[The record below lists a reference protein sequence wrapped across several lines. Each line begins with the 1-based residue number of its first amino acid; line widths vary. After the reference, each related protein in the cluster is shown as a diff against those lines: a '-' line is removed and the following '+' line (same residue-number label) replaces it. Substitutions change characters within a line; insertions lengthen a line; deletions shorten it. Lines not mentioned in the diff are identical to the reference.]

1 MTKFVNAAKG
11 LKQVFAAQFLAI
23 FGGISCGLVLTT
35 AFNNSGVAKG
45 IFALV
50 GTLLIVVALIVEL
63 VGLHKAGKD
72 NINFNHAFT
81 LALTTLFIE
90 ILVSILAAIWPN
102 VFSTEVVTRVLG
114 IITAILEIVGIYC
127 VYKGIAELAD
137 ARKEA
142 GLANTAR
149 VLWNIIVVTLVGALV
164 VSILAL
170 VGATTVAAILAI
182 VVIVLGLISDIAFLV
197 LLGKSMN
204 RMA

>member
-23 FGGISCGLVLTT
+23 FGGIAGGLVLTS
-35 AFNNSGVAKG
+35 AFDGSNLAKG

-50 GTLLIVVALIVEL
+50 SVLLVVLALIVEL

-102 VFSTEVVTRVLG
+102 AFGTDVVMRVLG
-114 IITAILEIVGIYC
+114 IITTILEIVGIYC

-137 ARKEA
+137 ARKEK
-142 GLANTAR
+142 GLANAAR

-182 VVIVLGLISDIAFLV
+182 VVLVLGLISDIAFLV